1 MTWSL
6 SFLGTQLSGNES
18 GPVSK
23 KVACPHS
30 LHSLSHPELFNS
42 VNNVIFTRRARVP
55 QSSFR
60 VAPSRLDLH
69 LKKVYA
75 EPMKRDPSILKMSQS
90 DEERE
95 LEFELNYLAS
105 LTFEERLQMMKR
117 KSREMLRQMIEH
129 GHRRPFEVF
138 KRT

>member
-1 MTWSL
+1 
-6 SFLGTQLSGNES
+6 
-18 GPVSK
+18 
-23 KVACPHS
+23 
-30 LHSLSHPELFNS
+30 
-42 VNNVIFTRRARVP
+42 
-55 QSSFR
+55 
-60 VAPSRLDLH
+60 
-69 LKKVYA
+69 
-75 EPMKRDPSILKMSQS
+75 MKRDPSILKMSQS

-129 GHRRPFEVF
+129 GHRRPFEIV

>member
-1 MTWSL
+1 
-6 SFLGTQLSGNES
+6 
-18 GPVSK
+18 
-23 KVACPHS
+23 
-30 LHSLSHPELFNS
+30 
-42 VNNVIFTRRARVP
+42 
-55 QSSFR
+55 
-60 VAPSRLDLH
+60 
-69 LKKVYA
+69 
-75 EPMKRDPSILKMSQS
+75 MKRDPSILKMSQS